1 MRTEIIPVGSVE
13 KIDATIEAGA
23 VLSGTV
29 TVALVPSSGVEPAY
43 VAAAWTG
50 SDTDATTGI
59 VSNYAQTTSA
69 QTLAVGHYTV
79 RVKFVN
85 GTETVKRDCK
95 YLKIIP

>member
-13 KIDATIEAGA
+13 KIDATIEAA
-23 VLSGTV
+23 SVLAGTV
-29 TVALVPSSGVEPAY
+29 TIAIVPTTGVEPAY
-43 VAAAWTG
+43 VAATWTG
-50 SDTDATTGI
+50 SDTDPNSGV
-59 VSNYAQTTSA
+59 VSNYAQTSSA

-79 RVKFVN
+79 RCKFVN

>member
-13 KIDATIEAGA
+13 KIDATIEAGD
-23 VLSGTV
+23 VLAGTV
-29 TVALVPSSGVEPAY
+29 TMALVPTSGTEPSY

-50 SDTDATTGI
+50 SDTDAITGI
-59 VSNYAQTTSA
+59 VSNYAQTSAA
-69 QTLAVGHYTV
+69 QTLAVGWYTV

-95 YLKIIP
+95 YLKIVP